1 VKKVGTRSTASVTP
15 EPRKRVP
22 DNSPGL
28 GGEGSRAPILP
39 GVTVPKKYISAS
51 SLPSFSFVK
60 SLLKKSVSRPLRL
73 GVRSHPWLNSPFPF
87 LRLDLFRVFRAFRG
101 SSVSPSSLPSFP
113 SVKSLSRPLRLGVRS
128 HPWLKIPLRI
138 SNFVILS
145 SFGLRHS
152 SFHLPLLRSLLLKQ
166 FVLFSSHSWLNSP
179 FPFLRLDP
187 FRAFRAFRGS
197 ALPPKN
203 WTQML
208 GFERT
213 KL

>member
-113 SVKSLSRPLRLGVRS
+113 SVKSVSRPLRLGVRR
-128 HPWLKIPLRI
+128 LKLRTPEGFKLVAPGW
-138 SNFVILS
+138 SA
-145 SFGLRHS
+145 G
-152 SFHLPLLRSLLLKQ
+152 
-166 FVLFSSHSWLNSP
+166 
-179 FPFLRLDP
+179 
-187 FRAFRAFRGS
+187 FRG
-197 ALPPKN
+197 ALLPGVTVPHIIFPSPREARAGRGTKGEGFLPSLNPQPPHH
-203 WTQML
+203 QPS
-208 GFERT
+208 
-213 KL
+213 

>member
-1 VKKVGTRSTASVTP
+1 MKNWKPRRGDLFIVHRAPGFSFFRRRTP
-15 EPRKRVP
+15 EGFKLVA
-22 DNSPGL
+22 PGWSAGFRGAL
-28 GGEGSRAPILP
+28 LP
-39 GVTVPKKYISAS
+39 GVTVPKKYIS
-51 SLPSFSFVK
+51 
-60 SLLKKSVSRPLRL
+60 
-73 GVRSHPWLNSPFPF
+73 
-87 LRLDLFRVFRAFRG
+87 
-101 SSVSPSSLPSFP
+101 PSSLPSFP
-113 SVKSLSRPLRLGVRS
+113 FVKSVKPTSGPLLCCSVPLRSLLLKKSVPIRS